1 MNVRLLSLFIT
12 LLVGH
17 HVHGQLTGG
26 RENSQKSP
34 SVSEVGKLSGGIYAG
49 DVNTFTGGHQSSIPL
64 GSVSTLSG
72 LGYTL
77 ELNRGSSFSFGSN
90 EPKVKGLLYGDGW
103 ELNIPVIT
111 VTTDNFHRFNNG
123 DECNDNG
130 GNILL
135 NTNTKTSDYDRSW
148 EGDVFW
154 LEPYVSIPGVGS
166 GRAVFKYVDAVDA
179 NCAVFVLNKFSTSV
193 ELRFYGT
200 SWVVKVGD
208 GSVYVFEG
216 TIRQFS
222 APSNKRQF
230 HFQNDGSY
238 ETGDEGTAVVLENSY
253 PSKEDAVNVIEPK
266 IYYNSWYCSRIFHP
280 NYQGQNIIFE
290 YERYGAVNFFQ
301 EFQQENYQ
309 DVHRS
314 VFADRSA
321 SYLPDYT
328 TYRDIVLQRV
338 IGSSVD
344 GNTDII
350 ELEYGIDGSLSS
362 NYLLTPGV
370 SGAVATDPMYCS
382 QVVKRYDGTSTN
394 SYSGWHRYPHANRN
408 KGINPE
414 DINETNPYINPSGNY
429 QREGVTAVASG
440 IPFDHGFLESP
451 RISDG
456 AALVAGD
463 LYEIRTRVTRPSGSD
478 LKNGNGTLDIAVV
491 TNNDAT
497 ISYSEPSSTILHT
510 VYGATRG
517 EQLFSTFNMAMKWQM
532 GWGDEA
538 LQTSNLFV
546 MPNLPENFQGFNIQ
560 VGPGNSD
567 IDYDYYS
574 NTDLYYTMTTPVQSI
589 NRPNALWAY
598 PQLKGYTPLK
608 SSGTIARNFGTGHP
622 WGNMIPVYNH
632 RALVGASGT
641 GSPASFEELYKGT
654 WSMTATDIATHGDH
668 HNPTKFNNT
677 VELEEVE
684 LIRHGRTGYM
694 LMGVK
699 QYRMEGEYG
708 GPVTTGKKLVSQ
720 KRIKYEIKHVNV
732 RQNRNYADG
741 NTVVMGNN
749 NGDVILLKSVHEVPL
764 EGDLYATNF
773 GLTDPTVVLTTDFE
787 YANLLP
793 ASGTYSQTTPYV
805 GLVYYALTKYTD
817 NLGGITEIEYYPIH
831 AAPTRT
837 YSTVNFNWNC
847 GTYSPASYGVEKSFT
862 MNLAV
867 KSINKRAAD
876 YDELTQA
883 FTPSSRQ
890 WEYVYDLTKP
900 TFSFKRFELPSG
912 HFRSRF
918 ANSYERGYAKVTVYE
933 PALETGERNYTV
945 HEFYGNVNYPYTLP
959 GTTTITDYLYYGK
972 PKSIK
977 TYDHQGK
984 IHKEKLYNYSYTL
997 AFEDGYGR
1005 PNFYRDQVNR
1015 YHQPVTDNYEYRD
1028 YYTGDEP
1035 TALVGSTLLTG
1046 DAAKWTIAGD
1056 VRGIAGAEGYSME
1069 HPKYL
1074 PFYFHDELR
1083 ASFTMSDVN
1092 GDSLTSGYMNPAYA
1106 FNSYFVKLVSEIDRT
1121 YEDGLTTQLASNPVV
1136 VTDPVRNKEPK
1147 PSNPFGGG
1155 IIKPATAFD
1164 SLYLDFIS
1172 NSPSETAYN
1181 ALMQSSSLSDQVMD
1195 AVGQSDSF
1203 SVEQKVDIM
1212 ANQGGL
1218 KDDIWLGILNAATYL
1233 TPLQL
1238 QRLVLSQPYFTDTIQ
1253 KKAIE
1258 VRLTDKSILTAILT
1272 RNAYLSDDVVGYI
1285 TRTPSDWLGA
1295 SYEDALA
1302 AQPHQFTDSLLKVIV
1317 EDDKLKW
1324 RMLPTVLKH
1333 QQPLDDHYRII
1344 IDRTEFTPE
1353 SIADLFLTGDG
1364 TPSDTILYYFFTERT
1379 TDSTT
1384 AQAIIDHVARPL
1396 PNYLKGHLQITFP
1409 LIVFHNWETMPGYN
1423 PLSAYCG
1430 NPVSGSRIYIETKTE
1445 YEYYEADYR
1454 GHAQGK
1460 AYELL
1465 MGMISSID
1473 EPSTFPKNVPTYS
1486 MDDVYIPALR
1496 LKYEPSWQV
1505 FAKKV
1510 TSPHLPGAY
1519 QREEYFYL
1527 YDLQNRYGRHW
1538 ANYDVTN
1545 YDKYQVEEFWD
1556 TGIPLDTIVYN
1567 NDLNAVYHPY
1577 GQLPEIPQYDG
1588 MVKSREYNMRGI
1600 PFQKTSFSRTAAD
1613 PAVVSRSEYYHYD
1626 ARWNFTDLPGASIER
1641 TFTGDTCI
1649 IPPGEPSCPCVY
1661 ENHIFGDYEMG
1672 LLEQRYPLEDY
1683 CYYHLG
1689 GDGTG
1694 WQYAYWVCPQSVDPY
1709 LCYDGITSAICAE
1722 PEGPESPENPG
1733 GPIAIFPIGE
1743 VLSKTLQLRST
1754 YVQVDTVDYLSDHD
1768 FLDNKWDRKNRYIAE
1783 FGMDGIG
1790 PDPIDGFQGVNYRM
1804 ILPFTSLLSE
1814 KVLERNRHTQVAL
1827 LEDAT
1832 GLKTKYHYQKP
1843 TFYHY
1848 RNTRCESDGYSTVV
1862 YRNTGLPFRVT
1873 VGYGRADS
1881 MGTDYTYTEAAQVA
1895 TTTNPFGLEMR
1906 YTFDG
1911 FNRLIRVREFSS
1923 MDTLVLSEAAYHLWD
1938 RGAASDDFMERAA
1951 QNYVEK
1957 RLFNSSDP
1965 ADYSFT
1971 REYADP
1977 LGRAAGAVTAY
1988 NENGETRFIH
1998 TGSVWYDKWDR
2009 GIRQFKNV
2017 PASAS
2022 IPSGHTH
2029 AIPALQWDFT
2039 TSFTESDLE
2048 RTPKN
2053 RVKEAADFG
2062 VSITSPLDKTV
2073 RKSYAI
2079 ASNVYTSCELELSG
2093 DELRAIMTNGNTAAF
2108 RFFRVQTLDQ
2118 DNNKSVVYTN
2128 AFGQTIGTISYLTAS
2143 DKVITLFVYD
2153 NMGNVKKVINPVK
2166 LENTYEY
2173 NLLGQ
2178 LYRETTPEAGEKKYM
2193 YNKRGQVSLA
2203 LDQELLN
2210 RMDGSERAPLY
2221 REYRYD
2227 AYGRPSE
2234 VGLIEGPVYR
2244 ESTLYGP
2251 LHYKTEFYGFLEDG
2265 IKYPLCDVPHYS
2277 STPPQECAYFDYV
2290 FSHSSTQDWL
2300 LHYQVTELEGGLN
2313 PGAYAP
2319 NDIRDVV
2326 FSTPAYHTLVQS
2338 EKKYVY
2344 QNNTGLLAHTESYDL
2359 SGYEIQRVL
2368 YGYNARGQINHQK
2381 TYFNETPQTITDITL
2396 VESAVIEYPAYSTQ
2410 GLPLH
2415 QSVDVDNDGN
2425 LELQYFYQYDAL
2437 GRLRAI
2443 KVLDNNGI
2451 ADNATT
2457 IARYTYNDVEG
2468 VLAERMHELDKSLT
2482 KTNYSYDVRTRIN
2495 RISSSNLTLD
2505 NPTVLVSHF
2514 YSYDGNAPT
2523 YQGQYIPPSGFSYN
2537 GNINAVLSSYNF
2549 NGVYGSAPSQFN
2561 YAAVYGY
2568 KYDRLNRLTDAD
2580 GMVGDFV
2587 VHAMGLGLGQGPVN
2601 DALAIGD
2608 ERYTYDKIGNIKQLS
2623 RTVRHS
2629 DPMNTAVVSKVEGWN
2644 YYYNGFNKLTQVN
2657 GFPGTTTRAYTYD
2670 KNGNLLTD
2678 SYREI
2683 AATEYGRTAYPY
2695 YLEAD
2700 NNEIYYLYSA
2710 EDQRMYKKVVS
2721 PTETTTEFYLQD
2733 ATGKTVAL
2741 RRKVGSAAA
2750 TWEYYVTG
2758 AEREARIKNVTHDGD
2773 LEPNEIEFYLYD
2785 HLGNTRVVYEHTY
2798 AGSALELVIN
2808 YAADYFPYGKV
2819 LREYVNTSTGDP
2831 EKFLTTQ
2838 HERDKETGL
2847 DYRGARYYDSD
2858 IARFLSLDPMQ
2869 IARLTLTPYNYVSG
2883 NPIKRIDPDGK
2894 LDDEYDKN
2902 GNKISNL
2909 GGDKIDFHHQA
2920 NGDTKITDKETG
2932 ASNIITMGSLFIQGY
2947 TQRSKETGWNTLFD
2961 EWDLGF
2967 GPQKSIYSDF
2977 NNTTQGVFGS
2987 FDNPLSVFSSKA
2999 RAAVLS
3005 EGKNK
3010 GTVDYNYSDINPA
3023 TAGTDGWQQ
3032 FLGRAN
3038 MSYYKLG
3045 DKVLFMVNDSKTMTS
3060 FAYRM
3065 WPFGNHERG
3074 NTFWGNSGAT
3084 THQTYIWTET
3094 MTEINQK
3101 NTIKNEAV
3109 QKYNQ
3114 SREYIERTEPQR
3126 MPAIK
3131 W

>member
-12 LLVGH
+12 LLGYQVY
-17 HVHGQLTGG
+17 GQLTGG

-77 ELNRGSSFSFGSN
+77 ELNRGSSFSFGGN

-111 VTTDNFHRFNNG
+111 VTTDIFHRFGNG
-123 DECNDNG
+123 AECQDNG
-130 GNILL
+130 GIDTL
-135 NTNTKTSDYDRSW
+135 NTNLKTSDYDRSW

-216 TIRQFS
+216 TIHQFS
-222 APSNKRQF
+222 APSNKRQY
-230 HFQNDGSY
+230 HYDNTTHTYS
-238 ETGDEGTAVVLENSY
+238 TSDEGTAVVLENNY
-253 PSKEDAVNVIEPK
+253 PVKEDAVNVIEPK

-290 YERYGAVNFFQ
+290 YERYGEVNFFK

-314 VFADRSA
+314 VFVDRSA

-362 NYLLTPGV
+362 SYLLTPGV

-408 KGINPE
+408 KTINPE
-414 DINETNPYINPSGNY
+414 DINQTNPYINPSSNY
-429 QREGVTAVASG
+429 TREGVTSVASG

-451 RISDG
+451 RISDA

-463 LYEIRTRVTRPSGSD
+463 LYEIRTRVTRPDGED

-491 TNNDAT
+491 TNGTAGT
-497 ISYSEPSSTILHT
+497 SYSEPSSPILHT
-510 VYGATRG
+510 NYNVTRG
-517 EQLFSTFNMAMKWQM
+517 EQLFSTFNMALKWQM
-532 GWGDEA
+532 GWGDEV

-567 IDYDYYS
+567 IDYNYYS
-574 NTDLYYTMTTPVQSI
+574 NTDLYYTVTTPVQST

-598 PQLKGYTPLK
+598 PQLKGQTLLK
-608 SSGTIARNFGTGHP
+608 SAGTIARNFGTGHP
-622 WGNMIPVYNH
+622 WGSMLPVYNH

-654 WSMTATDIATHGDH
+654 WSMASTEITTYGDH

-720 KRIKYEIKHVNV
+720 KRIKYEMKYVNT
-732 RQNRNYADG
+732 RRNRNYTDG
-741 NTVVMGNN
+741 NTIVMELNN
-749 NGDVILLKSVHEVPL
+749 SEVILLKSVHEVPL
-764 EGDLYATNF
+764 EGNLYASNF

-787 YANLLP
+787 YTNLLP
-793 ASGTYSQTTPYV
+793 GSGTYSQTTPYV
-805 GLVYYALTKYTD
+805 GLVYYALTKFTD
-817 NLGGITEIEYYPIH
+817 NLGGITEIEYYPIN
-831 AAPTRT
+831 ASPTRT
-837 YSTVNFNWNC
+837 YSTTNFNWNC
-847 GTYSPASYGVEKSFT
+847 GTYVPASYGVEKSFT

-867 KSINKRAAD
+867 KYITKRAAD
-876 YDELTQA
+876 YDALAQA
-883 FTPSSRQ
+883 FVPSTRQ
-890 WEYVYDLTKP
+890 WEYVYDLTKS
-900 TFSFKRFELPSG
+900 TFSFKRLELPSD
-912 HFRSRF
+912 HFRSHY
-918 ANSYERGYAKVTVYE
+918 ANTHERGYAKVTVYE

-945 HEFYGNVNYPYTLP
+945 HEFYGNVNYPFTLP
-959 GTTTITDYLYYGK
+959 GTTTVTDYLYYGK
-972 PKSIK
+972 PKSVK

-984 IHKEKLYNYSYTL
+984 IHQEKLYNYSYTL

-1015 YHQPVTDNYEYRD
+1015 YYQPVTDNYEYRD

-1035 TALVGSTLLTG
+1035 TATVGSTVQTG
-1046 DAAKWTIAGD
+1046 DAAKWTIAGS
-1056 VRGIAGAEGYSME
+1056 VRGIGGSEGYSME

-1083 ASFTMSDVN
+1083 ASFTISDVN
-1092 GDSLTSGYMNPAYA
+1092 GDPLTSGYMNPAYA
-1106 FNSYFVKLVSEIDRT
+1106 FNSYFIKLVSEIDRT
-1121 YEDGLTTQLASNPVV
+1121 YEDGLTTQLTANPVI

-1147 PSNPFGGG
+1147 PRNPFGGG
-1155 IIKPATAFD
+1155 IVKPSTAFD
-1164 SLYLDFIS
+1164 SLYLDMIT
-1172 NSPSETAYN
+1172 NAPAETAYN
-1181 ALMQSSSLSDQVMD
+1181 ALMQAGNSLSQQVLGAM
-1195 AVGQSDSF
+1195 GMSDSF
-1203 SVEQKVDIM
+1203 TFDQKVNIM

-1218 KDDIWLGILNAATYL
+1218 TNGIWLGILDIATYL

-1238 QRLVLSQPYFTDTIQ
+1238 KRLVLSQPYFTDTIQ
-1253 KKAIE
+1253 KRAIE

-1272 RNAYLSDDVVGYI
+1272 RNPYLSDDVVGYM
-1285 TRTPSDWLGA
+1285 TDAPSDWIGE
-1295 SYEDALA
+1295 SYEHALA
-1302 AQPHQFTDSLLKVIV
+1302 VQPLFTDSLLKVVV

-1324 RMLPTVLKH
+1324 QMLTTVLKH
-1333 QQPLDDHYRII
+1333 QQPLDDHYRILM
-1344 IDRTEFTPE
+1344 DRTDLTTA

-1364 TPSDTILYYFFTERT
+1364 IPSDTTLYYFFTERT
-1379 TDSTT
+1379 TDSATV
-1384 AQAIIDHVARPL
+1384 QAIIDHVARPL
-1396 PNYLKGHLQITFP
+1396 PAYLKGHLEITFP
-1409 LIVFHNWETMPGYN
+1409 LVVFHDWVNWPGYN
-1423 PLSAYCG
+1423 PLDAYCG

-1465 MGMISSID
+1465 MGMISSVD

-1486 MDDVYIPALR
+1486 ADSIYIPALR

-1510 TSPHLPGAY
+1510 TSPHLPGAS

-1545 YDKYQVEEFWD
+1545 YEKYQMEEFWD
-1556 TGIPLDTIVYN
+1556 TGIPLDTVVYN
-1567 NDLNAVYHPY
+1567 KDLNRAFHHDF
-1577 GQLPEIPQYDG
+1577 GELPDIPQYDG
-1588 MVKSREYNMRGI
+1588 MVKSRDYNMRGI

-1626 ARWNFTDLPGASIER
+1626 ARWNFSDLTSATIAR
-1641 TFTGDTCI
+1641 TFVGDTCI
-1649 IPPGEPSCPCVY
+1649 IPPGEPSCACIY

-1672 LLEQRYPLEDY
+1672 LMQQRYTPENY
-1683 CYYHLG
+1683 CYYHIG

-1694 WQYAYWVCPQSVDPY
+1694 WQYAYWVCPREVDAY
-1709 LCYDGITSAICAE
+1709 ACYPGQITSEICSE

-1733 GPIAIFPIGE
+1733 GPIAIYPIGE

-1783 FGMDGIG
+1783 FGMDSIG
-1790 PDPIDGFQGVNYRM
+1790 PDPIDGFQGKNYRM
-1804 ILPFTSLLSE
+1804 ILPFTSLLSQ
-1814 KVLERNRHTQVAL
+1814 KILERNRHTQVAL
-1827 LEDAT
+1827 QEDAT
-1832 GLKTKYHYQKP
+1832 GLQTKYHYQKP
-1843 TFYHY
+1843 TYYHY
-1848 RNTRCESDGYSTVV
+1848 RNTRCESDGYSTVL

-1881 MGTDYTYTEAAQVA
+1881 MGTDYTYTTAAQVA
-1895 TTTNPFGLEMR
+1895 STTNPFGLEMR

-1911 FNRLIRVREFSS
+1911 FNRLIQVREFSS
-1923 MDTLVLSEAAYHLWD
+1923 TDTLVLSEAAYHLWD
-1938 RGAASDDFMERAA
+1938 RGSASDDFMERAA

-1957 RLFNSSDP
+1957 RVFNSSDP

-1988 NENGETRFIH
+1988 NEEGRTQFIY

-2009 GIRQFKNV
+2009 GFRQFKNV
-2017 PASAS
+2017 APTSVGIS
-2022 IPSGHTH
+2022 SGQTH
-2029 AIPALQWDFT
+2029 AIPALQWDYT
-2039 TSFTESDLE
+2039 TSFTESELE

-2053 RVKEAADFG
+2053 RAKKAADFG
-2062 VSITSPLDKTV
+2062 VSITSPIDKTV
-2073 RKSYAI
+2073 RKRYAI
-2079 ASNVYTSCELELSG
+2079 ANNVYTSCELELSG
-2093 DELRAIMTNGNTAAF
+2093 DELRAVMTDGNTAGF

-2118 DNNKSVVYTN
+2118 DDNKSVVYTN
-2128 AFGQTIGTISYLTAS
+2128 AFGQTIGTISYLSAS

-2153 NMGNVKKVINPVK
+2153 NMGNVKQVINPVK

-2193 YNKRGQVSLA
+2193 YNKRGQVSLM
-2203 LDQELLN
+2203 LDQELWS
-2210 RMDGSERAPLY
+2210 RMDGSDRAPLY

-2227 AYGRPSE
+2227 AYGRPTD
-2234 VGLIEGPVYR
+2234 VGFIEGPVYR
-2244 ESTLYGP
+2244 ESTQYGP
-2251 LHYKTEFYGFLEDG
+2251 LHYKTEFYGVYEHPD
-2265 IKYPLCDVPHYS
+2265 KYPLCAVPHYN
-2277 STPPQECAYFDYV
+2277 PNPQECAYFDYV

-2300 LHYQVTELEGGLN
+2300 LRYQVTELEGGLN

-2319 NDIRDVV
+2319 DDIRDVV
-2326 FSTPAYHTLVQS
+2326 FSTPEYHTLVQR

-2344 QNNTGLLAHTESYDL
+2344 QDNTGLLEHTESYDL

-2368 YGYNARGQINHQK
+2368 YGYNYRGKINHQK

-2437 GRLRAI
+2437 SRLRAI

-2451 ADNATT
+2451 SDNATT
-2457 IARYTYNDVEG
+2457 IVQYAYDNVEG
-2468 VLAERMHELDKSLT
+2468 VLNTRIHEVSKPLT
-2482 KTNYSYDVRTRIN
+2482 QTTYSYDERVRLKSIITKN
-2495 RISSSNLTLD
+2495 ATVDSSSPELMK
-2505 NPTVLVSHF
+2505 HQ
-2514 YSYDGNAPT
+2514 YHYDMQVPT
-2523 YQGQYIPPSGFSYN
+2523 YENPIQTHVPGFGFNHN
-2537 GNINAVLSSYNF
+2537 GNINGIISSYDF
-2549 NGVYGSAPSQFN
+2549 EGVYGSPPSQF
-2561 YAAVYGY
+2561 AHPTVYGY
-2568 KYDRLNRLTDAD
+2568 KYDRLNRLVHAD
-2580 GMVGDFV
+2580 GLVGDFV
-2587 VHAMGLGLGQGPVN
+2587 VAAIAVGQQAAGT
-2601 DALAIGD
+2601 LIGN
-2608 ERYTYDKIGNIKQLS
+2608 EYYNYDKIGNIKYMD
-2623 RTVRHS
+2623 RTIRHS
-2629 DPMNTAVVSKVEGWN
+2629 DPLDNTVVSKAEGWG
-2644 YYYNGFNKLTQVN
+2644 YYYNSQNRLTQVMGN
-2657 GFPGTTTRAYTYD
+2657 PGTASRGYTYD

-2683 AATEYGRTAYPY
+2683 TEMQYGRTAYPY

-2700 NNEIYYLYSA
+2700 NNKIAYLYSVD
-2710 EDQRMYKKVVS
+2710 DQRMYKKVES
-2721 PTETTTEFYLQD
+2721 PTETTTKFYLQD
-2733 ATGKTVAL
+2733 AMGKTVAL
-2741 RRKVGSAAA
+2741 RRKVGSATA
-2750 TWEYYVTG
+2750 TWEYYVN
-2758 AEREARIKNVTHDGD
+2758 ASEREARIKNVTHNGIIA
-2773 LEPNEIEFYLYD
+2773 PQEIEFYLYD

-2798 AGSALELVIN
+2798 AGGGLAELVIN
-2808 YAADYFPYGKV
+2808 YAADYFSYGKI
-2819 LREYVNTSTGDP
+2819 LREYVNTNTGDP

-2838 HERDKETGL
+2838 HERDQETGL
-2847 DYRGARYYDSD
+2847 DYRGARFYDSD
-2858 IARFLSLDPMQ
+2858 IARFLSLDPL
-2869 IARLTLTPYNYVSG
+2869 ASKFPSWSTYNYVMG
-2883 NPIKRIDPDGK
+2883 NPIALIDPNGKAPKPPMHYNYLTTVGLQIFDFAKSKGASSQGALMVLSQAVLESGWDGSSSNYNLFSIMAGKGEPSNGQTSHGRVKDYTNIGGYEASMQDYHSK
-2894 LDDEYDKN
+2894 LASKWPRALDLIKQENITATGIDRAFNTGSYQQSDAERNKTGEYSYCKDCDYGNDIRNQMNSVKKHMVNALNYGIKAADEFISTSNFILN
-2902 GNKISNL
+2902 GNVANL
-2909 GGDKIDFHHQA
+2909 
-2920 NGDTKITDKETG
+2920 
-2932 ASNIITMGSLFIQGY
+2932 
-2947 TQRSKETGWNTLFD
+2947 
-2961 EWDLGF
+2961 
-2967 GPQKSIYSDF
+2967 
-2977 NNTTQGVFGS
+2977 
-2987 FDNPLSVFSSKA
+2987 
-2999 RAAVLS
+2999 
-3005 EGKNK
+3005 
-3010 GTVDYNYSDINPA
+3010 DY
-3023 TAGTDGWQQ
+3023 
-3032 FLGRAN
+3032 
-3038 MSYYKLG
+3038 K
-3045 DKVLFMVNDSKTMTS
+3045 
-3060 FAYRM
+3060 
-3065 WPFGNHERG
+3065 
-3074 NTFWGNSGAT
+3074 
-3084 THQTYIWTET
+3084 
-3094 MTEINQK
+3094 TEIKVQQHETREQK
-3101 NTIKNEAV
+3101 A
-3109 QKYNQ
+3109 KYEGYLKEFN
-3114 SREYIERTEPQR
+3114 
-3126 MPAIK
+3126 K
-3131 W
+3131 

>member
-17 HVHGQLTGG
+17 QVHGQLTGG

-34 SVSEVGKLSGGIYAG
+34 SVSEVGKLSGGIYSG

-77 ELNRGSSFSFGSN
+77 ELNRGSSFSFGGN

-111 VTTDNFHRFNNG
+111 VTTDIFHRFGNG
-123 DECNDNG
+123 AECQDNG
-130 GNILL
+130 GIDTL
-135 NTNTKTSDYDRSW
+135 NTNLKTSDYDRSW

-230 HFQNDGSY
+230 HYDNTTYTYSPS
-238 ETGDEGTAVVLENSY
+238 DEGTAVVLENNY
-253 PSKEDAVNVIEPK
+253 PVKEDAVNVIEPK

-290 YERYGAVNFFQ
+290 YERYGAVNFFK
-301 EFQQENYQ
+301 EFQQENYK
-309 DVHRS
+309 DVHRA
-314 VFADRSA
+314 VFADREY

-328 TYRDIVLQRV
+328 TYRHIVLQRV

-362 NYLLTPGV
+362 SYLLTPGV

-382 QVVKRYDGTSTN
+382 QVVKRYDGTSSN
-394 SYSGWHRYPHANRN
+394 SYSGWHRYPHANRD
-408 KGINPE
+408 KDINPE
-414 DINETNPYINPSGNY
+414 DINETNPYINPLLNY
-429 QREGVTAVASG
+429 VRESVTAVASG

-451 RISDG
+451 RISDA

-463 LYEIRTRVTRPSGSD
+463 LYEIRTRVTRPDGED

-491 TNNDAT
+491 TNGTAGT
-497 ISYSEPSSTILHT
+497 SYSEPSSPILHT
-510 VYGATRG
+510 NYGVTRG

-532 GWGDEA
+532 GWGDEV

-567 IDYDYYS
+567 IDYNYAAS
-574 NTDLYYTMTTPVQSI
+574 PSTLLYTTVTPPIQNI

-598 PQLKGYTPLK
+598 PQVSGQTSLK

-622 WGNMIPVYNH
+622 WGSMVPVYNH

-654 WSMTATDIATHGDH
+654 WSMTLGDITTHGDF

-720 KRIKYEIKHVNV
+720 KRIKYEINHVNV
-732 RQNRNYADG
+732 RQNRNYAEG

-764 EGDLYATNF
+764 EGNLYATNF

-817 NLGGITEIEYYPIH
+817 NLGGITKIEYYPIH

-837 YSTVNFNWNC
+837 YSTMNFNWHC
-847 GTYSPASYGVEKSFT
+847 GMYSPASYGVEKSFT

-883 FTPSSRQ
+883 FVPSSRQ
-890 WEYVYDLTKP
+890 WEYVYDLTKS
-900 TFSFKRFELPSG
+900 TFSFKRLALPSE
-912 HFRSRF
+912 HFRTHYL
-918 ANSYERGYAKVTVYE
+918 NDYEMGYAKVTVYE

-945 HEFYGNVNYPYTLP
+945 HEFYGDVDYSYTLP
-959 GTTTITDYLYYGK
+959 ITTTITDYLYYGK

-977 TYDHQGK
+977 TYDHLGK
-984 IHKEKLYNYSYTL
+984 IHQEKLFNYAYTL
-997 AFEDGYGR
+997 AFEDGYER

-1015 YHQPVTDNYEYRD
+1015 YYQPVTDNYEYRD

-1035 TALVGSTLLTG
+1035 TALVGSTVQTG
-1046 DAAKWTIAGD
+1046 DAAKWTIAGS
-1056 VRGIAGAEGYSME
+1056 VRGIGGSEGYSME

-1083 ASFTMSDVN
+1083 TAVTLSDVDGN
-1092 GDSLTSGYMNPAYA
+1092 PLASGYLNPAYA

-1147 PSNPFGGG
+1147 PRNPFGTGV
-1155 IIKPATAFD
+1155 IKPATAFD
-1164 SLYLDFIS
+1164 SLYLDIIA
-1172 NSPSETAYN
+1172 NSPAEAYK
-1181 ALMQSSSLSDQVMD
+1181 ALMQAGNSLSEEVLG

-1203 SVEQKVDIM
+1203 NFDQKVDIM

-1218 KDDIWLGILNAATYL
+1218 TDGIWLGILNAATYL

-1285 TRTPSDWLGA
+1285 TNTPSTWMGI
-1295 SYEDALA
+1295 SYEQSLE
-1302 AQPHQFTDSLLKVIV
+1302 AQPHQFTDSLLTAIV
-1317 EDDKLKW
+1317 EDEKLKW

-1333 QQPLDDHYRII
+1333 QQPLDDHYRIL
-1344 IDRTEFTPE
+1344 IDRTELTTA

-1486 MDDVYIPALR
+1486 MDDVYIPALK

-1848 RNTRCESDGYSTVV
+1848 RNTRCESDAYSTVV

-1911 FNRLIRVREFSS
+1911 FNRLIRVQEFSS

-1938 RGAASDDFMERAA
+1938 RGSASDDFMERAA

-1957 RLFNSSDP
+1957 RVFNSSDP

-1971 REYADP
+1971 RAYADP
-1977 LGRAAGAVTAY
+1977 LGRAAGAVTVY
-1988 NENGETRFIH
+1988 NEQGDTRFIH

-2022 IPSGHTH
+2022 IPSGQTH
-2029 AIPALQWDFT
+2029 AIPALQWNYT
-2039 TSFTESDLE
+2039 TSFTETELE

-2053 RVKEAADFG
+2053 RAKKAADFG

-2203 LDQELLN
+2203 LDQELWN
-2210 RMDGSERAPLY
+2210 RMDGTQRAPLY

-2251 LHYKTEFYGFLEDG
+2251 MHYKTEFYGFLEDG

-2300 LHYQVTELEGGLN
+2300 LRYQVTELEGVFN
-2313 PGAYAP
+2313 PGTYPADYLW
-2319 NDIRDVV
+2319 DVV

-2344 QNNTGLLAHTESYDL
+2344 QNNTGLLARTESYDL

-2523 YQGQYIPPSGFSYN
+2523 YQGQYIPSCGFSYN
-2537 GNINAVLSSYNF
+2537 GNINAVMSSYNF
-2549 NGVYGSAPSQFN
+2549 SGVYGSAPSEFN

-2608 ERYTYDKIGNIKQLS
+2608 ERYSYDKIGNIKQLS

-2657 GFPGTTTRAYTYD
+2657 GFPGTTTRTYTYD

-2695 YLEAD
+2695 YIEAD
-2700 NNEIYYLYSA
+2700 NSEIYYLYSI
-2710 EDQRMYKKVVS
+2710 EDQRMYKKVVT
-2721 PTETTTEFYLQD
+2721 PTETTTEFYLLD
-2733 ATGKTVAL
+2733 VTGKTVAL
-2741 RRKVGSAAA
+2741 RHKVGSAAA
-2750 TWEYYVTG
+2750 IWEYYVNG
-2758 AEREARIKNVTHDGD
+2758 AEREARIKNVTHNGMIAAQ
-2773 LEPNEIEFYLYD
+2773 EIEFYLYD
-2785 HLGNTRVVYEHTY
+2785 HLGNTRVVYEPTY
-2798 AGSALELVIN
+2798 AGGALELAIN

-2819 LREYVNTSTGDP
+2819 LREYVNTNSGDP

-2847 DYRGARYYDSD
+2847 DYRGARFYDSD
-2858 IARFLSLDPMQ
+2858 IARFLSIDPWQ
-2869 IARLTLTPYNYVSG
+2869 AKYPSWSTYNYVIG
-2883 NPIKRIDPDGK
+2883 NPISLIDPTGKGPDDFVKREDGSIYWDDNATSSSTTKKGETYLGTSLKFTFNSFIDPDLWDGPIG
-2894 LDDEYDKN
+2894 DDPT
-2902 GNKISNL
+2902 
-2909 GGDKIDFHHQA
+2909 GDKLTSTITLNATKNDKGQLVGISA
-2920 NGDTKITDKETG
+2920 LKSIQLGDTPIGQPRDYYPGKGGAHNVLKTESTCNEDGTLNTYKVKFEQHASVSPSEEVGMNMMGLKIVDVAQRLNVYLNTEKNLSI
-2932 ASNIITMGSLFIQGY
+2932 ASYTNIFPSATLSVNGSQIMYYAQPSFIQTHKASYVSVPVSNG
-2947 TQRSKETGWNTLFD
+2947 RS
-2961 EWDLGF
+2961 
-2967 GPQKSIYSDF
+2967 YDF
-2977 NNTTQGVFGS
+2977 
-2987 FDNPLSVFSSKA
+2987 
-2999 RAAVLS
+2999 
-3005 EGKNK
+3005 
-3010 GTVDYNYSDINPA
+3010 
-3023 TAGTDGWQQ
+3023 
-3032 FLGRAN
+3032 
-3038 MSYYKLG
+3038 SYYPSA
-3045 DKVLFMVNDSKTMTS
+3045 F
-3060 FAYRM
+3060 YR
-3065 WPFGNHERG
+3065 R
-3074 NTFWGNSGAT
+3074 
-3084 THQTYIWTET
+3084 
-3094 MTEINQK
+3094 
-3101 NTIKNEAV
+3101 
-3109 QKYNQ
+3109 
-3114 SREYIERTEPQR
+3114 
-3126 MPAIK
+3126 
-3131 W
+3131 